1 MFKDA
6 NPSFT
11 DKKILTILNEKFF
24 INFSQKQNDYLILSK
39 NYKEIWARI
48 FVGESDASSKVKLLH
63 TYRPPYME
71 IIFNDDMQTYGSF
84 LYWIQQNPFDRNLDL
99 SFFEARFF
107 APFGETRAFLTKSEA
122 IEKMININEFQ
133 EWLFWNQL

>member
-1 MFKDA
+1 MFESTS
-6 NPSFT
+6 PSFT
-11 DKKILTILNEKFF
+11 DQKILTMLTDRFL
-24 INFSQKQNDYLILSK
+24 INLSQKQNDYLILSK
-39 NYKEIWARI
+39 NYKEIWVRI
-48 FVGESDASSKVKLLH
+48 FAGESDTSSKIKLLH
-63 TYRPPYME
+63 TYSPPYIE

-84 LYWIQQNPFDRNLDL
+84 LYWIQTNPIDCNLNL

-133 EWLFWNQL
+133 EWLLWNQL